1 MNKIEGA
8 AALSLIK
15 NKTGQPARVARFAAF
30 MYNQFAEKPHRKRE
44 DRTMKARE
52 KKAVLL
58 IVFFVIVFLDRKLS
72 ALHGQNTAIRPLI
85 RGASPEEVD
94 RNIDR
99 LYNERHEKYAA
110 SSGSHRRSGRGRRR
124 GKGAGVLFGNR

>member
-1 MNKIEGA
+1 
-8 AALSLIK
+8 
-15 NKTGQPARVARFAAF
+15 
-30 MYNQFAEKPHRKRE
+30 
-44 DRTMKARE
+44 MKARE
-52 KKAVLL
+52 KKVVLL

-110 SSGSHRRSGRGRRR
+110 CADLTVDPDED
-124 GKGAGVLFGNR
+124 GAAEKVLEFFLENR